1 VWARAKSTFSAE
13 RFISLGILLLLRAH
27 VWIRKNINSK
37 NVRCLFQMITFG
49 AKCTTKMRS
58 RLLEKIYLIMN
69 NGCLRPETSSC
80 LRFGYLEDR
89 IRSAVENTYFSNS
102 GYYRFDK
109 KRINRHIKLSRSEL
123 VYHYYTFNRKLYLSI
138 IARRMLSVELDRLF
152 VLC

>member
-1 VWARAKSTFSAE
+1 
-13 RFISLGILLLLRAH
+13 
-27 VWIRKNINSK
+27 
-37 NVRCLFQMITFG
+37 MITFG
-49 AKCTTKMRS
+49 AKRTTKMRS

-123 VYHYYTFNRKLYLSI
+123 VTFNRKLYLSI